1 MILIEENFENVKV
14 LNESV
19 EGNKMFL
26 RGVFAEANV
35 KNRNGRIYR
44 LDEMTKEVDRINEG
58 IRRGEYVLGELDHPS
73 VLEVK
78 LDNVSHKIVE
88 LAMVGNQV
96 IGKAE
101 IIDKHPKGAI
111 LRSLIEAGIKI
122 GVSTRG
128 AGQLNESTGE
138 VRNFKLVTVDAVATP
153 SCRSAYPETIMEG
166 LALGMDY
173 TELKELGYGDVKEN
187 ATEQE
192 YIRKEMLKLIESLK

>member
-14 LNESV
+14 LNESI

>member
-58 IRRGEYVLGELDHPS
+58 IRRGEYVLGELDHPT

-173 TELKELGYGDVKEN
+173 TELKDLGYGDVKEN

-192 YIRKEMLKLIESLK
+192 YIRKEMLKFIESLK